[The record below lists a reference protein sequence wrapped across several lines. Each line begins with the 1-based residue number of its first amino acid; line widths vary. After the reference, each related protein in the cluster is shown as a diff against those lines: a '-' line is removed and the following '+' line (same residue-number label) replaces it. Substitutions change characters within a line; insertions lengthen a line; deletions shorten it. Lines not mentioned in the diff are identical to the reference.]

1 MVLPFHCGNHSLRA
15 SAFLRQSQPPGFC
28 LSAALAASRARAYL
42 AAKTNQFLVT
52 STYPTQPSLIR
63 VVYACL
69 HAVCVRGML
78 MMYACLHAVCVRGML
93 TWISFIERPLM
104 YTYHADG
111 DRHTACRTA
120 GSGAIYMRKISPR
133 PRAYSPR
140 AYFSTVYMTVVRG

>member
-28 LSAALAASRARAYL
+28 LSVALAASRARAYL

-52 STYPTQPSLIR
+52 NTCPTQPSLIR

-93 TWISFIERPLM
+93 TYIKGEVHRFFEYGPEERQFDIGSNGISLASIR
-104 YTYHADG
+104 
-111 DRHTACRTA
+111 
-120 GSGAIYMRKISPR
+120 
-133 PRAYSPR
+133 
-140 AYFSTVYMTVVRG
+140 

>member
-93 TWISFIERPLM
+93 KRGTLKLKGQHKWSKSDIL
-104 YTYHADG
+104 
-111 DRHTACRTA
+111 
-120 GSGAIYMRKISPR
+120 SPFC
-133 PRAYSPR
+133 PFA
-140 AYFSTVYMTVVRG
+140 A